1 MKDYRRNRGTGWE
14 DKPYNVPH
22 AEVFADE
29 ATLNDE
35 NVGFRLVRDVE
46 TAFAVPDRRVDDK
59 HREREGGLGH
69 RVSPQQ
75 RTEEREQ

>member
-14 DKPYNVPH
+14 DKLYNVPH

-46 TAFAVPDRRVDDK
+46 PSFEVSKRGVDDK
-59 HREREGGLGH
+59 HRERKGGLGH
-69 RVSPQQ
+69 RVSLD
-75 RTEEREQ
+75 